1 MYDHYG
7 LGIGEIGGYWGHTG
21 EALGFQSAVM
31 HHPERGITIA
41 VLVNATP
48 AVSEGRSDNIA
59 EEIFG
64 ELAEVVR
71 Q

>member
-1 MYDHYG
+1 
-7 LGIGEIGGYWGHTG
+7 
-21 EALGFQSAVM
+21 M

-48 AVSEGRSDNIA
+48 AISEGRSDNIA
-59 EEIFG
+59 EDIFE
-64 ELAEVVR
+64 ELADAVG